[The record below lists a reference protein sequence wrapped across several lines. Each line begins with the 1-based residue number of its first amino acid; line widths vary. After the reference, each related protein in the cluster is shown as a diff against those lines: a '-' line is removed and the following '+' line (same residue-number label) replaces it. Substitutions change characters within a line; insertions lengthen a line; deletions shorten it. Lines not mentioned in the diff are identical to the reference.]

1 MPSKRPPPTPGVAVA
16 FVAGFSMQGPKEVT
30 VTGTL
35 IDTKCYGMNHDNV
48 ENAHFAMKDGE
59 KMKMPNCATACANI
73 GIPAGLLKDGKKDG
87 EVFVLITPANAV
99 ADHMAKEARVTGEL
113 AYPGGIIPSKIE
125 VKNDK
130 GKWENVSVAT
140 MM

>member
-1 MPSKRPPPTPGVAVA
+1 MKKVISLAVA
-16 FVAGFSMQGPKEVT
+16 AAFVVGFSSNGPKEVT

-48 ENAHFAMKDGE
+48 ENAHYVKKDGE
-59 KMKMPNCATACANI
+59 KMKMPNCATACANM
-73 GIPAGLLKDGKKDG
+73 GIPAGLLEDGKKDG
-87 EVFVLITPANAV
+87 DVYVLITPSNAV

-113 AYPGGIIPSKIE
+113 AYAGGIIPSKIE
-125 VKNDK
+125 VKNDD
-130 GKWENVSVAT
+130 GKWEKVKVAT

>member
-1 MPSKRPPPTPGVAVA
+1 MKRLVSLVVAVA
-16 FVAGFSMQGPKEVT
+16 FVAGFSGETTKKVT

-48 ENAHFAMKDGE
+48 ANEHYVGKD
-59 KMKMPNCATACANI
+59 KMKMPNCATACANM

-87 EVFVLITPANAV
+87 EVYILVTPANAV
-99 ADHMAKEARVTGEL
+99 ADHMAKEARVTGEM
-113 AYPGGIIPSKIE
+113 AYAGGIIPSKIE

-130 GKWENVSVAT
+130 GKWEEVKVTT